1 MRTQMTKDQEE
12 LSHLRSE
19 YEKNRGLKA
28 HTEEMVD
35 IVRRESKERE
45 AQLLEQIQSS
55 RAVEK
60 QLKDQV
66 SELSYDKSTQEAKL
80 KDLFLI
86 LTEQEKQVTSL
97 KEVEVAY
104 QSVLGQLE
112 QLNSEQEKQT
122 YEIALLRES
131 KDAAKSRAGEDFRL
145 LQEDLDM
152 CTQLVKRQEQTIAEL
167 RKRKAEDDEEFQAVS
182 LKLQKTQ
189 KELSIIKD
197 SSRFDTEE
205 RSQLIQQNS
214 SLASEV
220 ERLKAENAD
229 LSKQLEAMIEKEAVE
244 RRQKEEYAR
253 LRLELI
259 NMRNKEMAAFSDAL
273 EGVAARRF
281 EPN

>member
-1 MRTQMTKDQEE
+1 MRTQMAKDQEE
-12 LSHLRSE
+12 LSHLRTE
-19 YEKNRGLKA
+19 YEKSRGLKA
-28 HTEEMVD
+28 HTEELVD
-35 IVRRESKERE
+35 IVRRESKDRE
-45 AQLLEQIQSS
+45 AQLLEQVQSS

-60 QLKDQV
+60 QLKDQF
-66 SELSYDKSTQEAKL
+66 SELSYDKAALEAKL

-86 LTEQEKQVTSL
+86 LTEQEKQITSL
-97 KEVEVAY
+97 KEVESAY
-104 QSVLGQLE
+104 QSVLGQVEHLKNE
-112 QLNSEQEKQT
+112 HEKQT
-122 YEIALLRES
+122 YEVALLRES

-167 RKRKAEDDEEFQAVS
+167 RKRKVEDDEEFQSVS

-189 KELSIIKD
+189 KELALIKE

-205 RSQLIQQNS
+205 RSQLIQQSS
-214 SLASEV
+214 SLSSEL
-220 ERLKAENAD
+220 ERLRTENAD
-229 LSKQLEAMIEKEAVE
+229 LAKQLEAMIEKEAVE

-281 EPN
+281 EA

>member
-1 MRTQMTKDQEE
+1 MRTQMAKDQEE
-12 LSHLRSE
+12 LSHLRTE
-19 YEKNRGLKA
+19 YEKSRGLKA
-28 HTEEMVD
+28 HTEELVD

-45 AQLLEQIQSS
+45 AQLLEQVQSS

-60 QLKDQV
+60 QLKDQF
-66 SELSYDKSTQEAKL
+66 SELSYDKAALEATL

-86 LTEQEKQVTSL
+86 LTEQERQITAL
-97 KEVEVAY
+97 KEVESAY
-104 QSVLGQLE
+104 QSAVGQVE
-112 QLNSEQEKQT
+112 QLKNEHEKQN
-122 YEIALLRES
+122 YEVVLLRES

-189 KELSIIKD
+189 KELTLIKE

-205 RSQLIQQNS
+205 RSQLIQQS
-214 SLASEV
+214 TALASEL
-220 ERLKAENAD
+220 ERLRVENAD
-229 LSKQLEAMIEKEAVE
+229 LAKQLEAMMEKEAVE

-281 EPN
+281 EA

>member
-1 MRTQMTKDQEE
+1 MRTQMAKDQEE
-12 LSHLRSE
+12 LSHLRTE
-19 YEKNRGLKA
+19 YEKSRGLKA
-28 HTEEMVD
+28 HTEELVD

-45 AQLLEQIQSS
+45 TQLLEQVQSS

-60 QLKDQV
+60 QLKDQF
-66 SELSYDKSTQEAKL
+66 SELSYDKAALEAKL

-86 LTEQEKQVTSL
+86 LTEQERQITAL
-97 KEVEVAY
+97 KEVESAY
-104 QSVLGQLE
+104 QNAVGQVE
-112 QLNSEQEKQT
+112 QLKNEHEKQN
-122 YEIALLRES
+122 YEVVLLRES

-189 KELSIIKD
+189 KELTLIKE

-205 RSQLIQQNS
+205 RSQLIQQS
-214 SLASEV
+214 TALASEL
-220 ERLKAENAD
+220 ERLRVENAD
-229 LSKQLEAMIEKEAVE
+229 LAKQLEAMMEKEAVE

-281 EPN
+281 EA

>member
-1 MRTQMTKDQEE
+1 MRTQMAKDQEE
-12 LSHLRSE
+12 LSHLRTE
-19 YEKNRGLKA
+19 YEKSRGLKA
-28 HTEEMVD
+28 HTEELVD

-45 AQLLEQIQSS
+45 AQLLEQVQSS

-60 QLKDQV
+60 QLKDQF
-66 SELSYDKSTQEAKL
+66 SELSYDKAALEAKL

-86 LTEQEKQVTSL
+86 LTEQERQITAL
-97 KEVEVAY
+97 KEVESAY
-104 QSVLGQLE
+104 QSAVGQVE
-112 QLNSEQEKQT
+112 QLKNEHEKQN
-122 YEIALLRES
+122 YEVVLLRES

-189 KELSIIKD
+189 KELTLIKE

-205 RSQLIQQNS
+205 RSQLIQQS
-214 SLASEV
+214 TALASEL
-220 ERLKAENAD
+220 ERLRVENAD
-229 LSKQLEAMIEKEAVE
+229 LAKQLEAMMEKEAVE

-281 EPN
+281 EA

>member
-1 MRTQMTKDQEE
+1 MRTQMAKDQEE
-12 LSHLRSE
+12 LSHLRTE
-19 YEKNRGLKA
+19 YEKSRGLKA
-28 HTEEMVD
+28 HTEELVD

-45 AQLLEQIQSS
+45 TQLLEQVQSS

-60 QLKDQV
+60 QLKDQF
-66 SELSYDKSTQEAKL
+66 SELSYDKAALEAKL

-86 LTEQEKQVTSL
+86 LTEQERQITAL
-97 KEVEVAY
+97 KEVESAY
-104 QSVLGQLE
+104 QSAVGQVE
-112 QLNSEQEKQT
+112 QLKNEHEKQN
-122 YEIALLRES
+122 YEVVLLRES

-189 KELSIIKD
+189 KELTLIKE

-205 RSQLIQQNS
+205 RSQLIQQS
-214 SLASEV
+214 TALASEL
-220 ERLKAENAD
+220 ERLRVENAD
-229 LSKQLEAMIEKEAVE
+229 LAKQLEAMMEKEAVE

-281 EPN
+281 EA